1 MPELAEGLGRHRGR
15 LREALPLLAVF
26 SILAAALIARALFNV
41 GTVPLLADTD
51 DAMRLVTV
59 RDLLAGQAWTDI
71 VQHRLNTPFGAEIHW
86 SRLIDWP
93 IATLLLLFRPFAGAG
108 AETLVFYIWPLLQ
121 LFGLLALSGALAT
134 RLAGPDGRLP
144 GLVLPAFSPALM
156 AEFSPG
162 RLDHHGIQI
171 LLVLVMLLGAL
182 EALRRP
188 RFAVLAGLA
197 AATSLAIGIEGLP
210 SVIAATAA
218 FALTFIRRAERGP
231 ALQLFGLSLA
241 VASLAHLLLA
251 TTPGRWFVPACDAL
265 SIVFVAAAIGLGG
278 LAALL
283 PPLLANTRSP
293 VVRGLVL
300 GAAALALAAGL
311 LQAFPQCRLG
321 PYAALDPWLLANWL
335 DRIVEA
341 KPAWTSF
348 ASMPAYVVAVA
359 VPPALAVCIL
369 CATLLRNRDTRDEW
383 LVYGAFLV
391 LAVLV
396 MLLQLRG
403 ARQAAPLAIPAGAAF
418 IVWARTRY
426 LAGNQ
431 LRFLV
436 ALLCGWLGF
445 AGIVLGVAVNLT
457 LAHFEDAELGVIA
470 TAQGEKQRCLMP
482 AAFDA
487 VAALPPGRVM
497 GFIDLGSHLLAFTPH
512 SVVSAPYHRNI
523 AGVRET
529 FDFFNGPIA
538 AARDILLRR
547 GVGYVAICAAM
558 PEMRGL
564 ADAAP
569 DAFVRLQALG
579 ALPPWL
585 EEISPPGAP
594 LTLYRV
600 IP

>member
-1 MPELAEGLGRHRGR
+1 MPELAGGLARRRSR

-26 SILAAALIARALFNV
+26 VILATALIARALFNA

-59 RDLLAGQAWTDI
+59 RDLLGGQAWTDI

-93 IATLLLLFRPFAGAG
+93 ITALLLLFRPFAGA
-108 AETLVFYIWPLLQ
+108 ETLVFYVWPLLQ
-121 LFGLLALSGALAT
+121 LLGLLALSGTIAT
-134 RLAGPDGRLP
+134 RLAGPEGQLP

-162 RLDHHGIQI
+162 RLDHHGAQI

-188 RFAVLAGLA
+188 HFAALAGLA

-210 SVIAATAA
+210 SVIATTGA
-218 FALTFIRRAERGP
+218 FALAFVRRGDRGP
-231 ALQLFGLSLA
+231 ALQLFGISFA
-241 VASLAHLLLA
+241 AASVVHLLLA
-251 TTPGRWFVPACDAL
+251 SAPERWFVPACDAL
-265 SIVFVAAAIGLGG
+265 SIVFVVAAIGLGA

-283 PPLLANTRSP
+283 PPLLARTRSP
-293 VVRGLVL
+293 VVRATVL
-300 GAAALALAAGL
+300 GAAALALGAGL
-311 LQAFPQCRLG
+311 LLLFPECRLG
-321 PYAALDPWLLANWL
+321 PYAALDPWLIANWL

-369 CATLLRNRDTRDEW
+369 GATLVRNREARDEW

-403 ARQAAPLAIPAGAAF
+403 ARLAAPLAIPAGAAF

-426 LAGNQ
+426 LAGNR
-431 LRFLV
+431 LRYLM
-436 ALLCGWLGF
+436 ALLGGWLGF

-457 LAHFEDAELGVIA
+457 VAQFEDSGLAVVA
-470 TAQGEKQRCLMP
+470 TAQGEKQLCLMP
-482 AAFDA
+482 AAFETL
-487 VAALPPGRVM
+487 AALPPGRVM

-512 SVVSAPYHRNI
+512 SVVAAPYHRNI
-523 AGVRET
+523 AGVRDT

-538 AARDILLRR
+538 AARDILVRR
-547 GVGYVAICAAM
+547 GVNYVVICPAM

-569 DAFVRLQALG
+569 DAFVRLHALG
-579 ALPPWL
+579 ALPSWL

-600 IP
+600 HL